1 MSIIQ
6 VYNPQPKDVLRV
18 EFMIG
23 NTCNY
28 ECWYC
33 FKGSHE
39 GTHRWT
45 DDVNQLVTNFVH
57 LFDRYKAIGKRKLEL
72 HIVGGEPTLW
82 PQLGEFVTEIRQ
94 HIPSYITI
102 SSNGSRSVRWWKE
115 FGHVFDN
122 VWLSCHHQEADIEH
136 LIAVS
141 DALYEIDKSPAVMVL
156 MDPTAWNV
164 CLKIIEELKTSKYP
178 WDITAMEVM
187 HKTINYTE
195 EQKKFVS
202 EPNKRHSSFWNIF
215 KKKQHTQIN
224 PKIKFEDGSVKSV
237 NRNWIV
243 LNKQN
248 DFYGWMCNI
257 GVDSMM
263 IDPAGI
269 ITAACRTKLF
279 EQYNIYDK
287 DFVKKFNPNIK
298 SKICDKKNTC
308 MCQPES
314 LLDKFKF

>member
-1 MSIIQ
+1 MITQ
-6 VYNPQPKDVLRV
+6 VYNPQPKDVLRL

-28 ECWYC
+28 SCWYC
-33 FKGSHE
+33 FEGSHE

-45 DDVNQLVTNFVH
+45 NDLDQLVANFVH

-82 PQLGEFVTEIRQ
+82 PQLGEFVEEIRKQ
-94 HIPSYITI
+94 IPAHISI
-102 SSNGSRSVRWWKE
+102 SSNGSRTLRWWE
-115 FGHVFDN
+115 QYAHVFDKIL
-122 VWLSCHHQEADIEH
+122 LSCHHQQVQVEDLIEQ
-136 LIAVS
+136 
-141 DALYEIDKSPAVMVL
+141 
-156 MDPTAWNV
+156 
-164 CLKIIEELKTSKYP
+164 LKTSRHK
-178 WDITAMEVM
+178 WFIVAMEVM
-187 HKTINYTE
+187 HKTIAFTD
-195 EQKKFVS
+195 EQKLFVS
-202 EPNKRHSSFWNIF
+202 KPIKRMPNVWTLLRQSKHMKGS
-215 KKKQHTQIN
+215 
-224 PKIKFEDGSVKSV
+224 PKVKLQDGSVKTV

-279 EQYNIYDK
+279 EEYNIYDK
-287 DFVKKFNPNIK
+287 DFVYKFNPDIK
-298 SKICDKKNTC
+298 PKICDKKNTC

-314 LLDKFKF
+314 LLDKCKL

>member
-1 MSIIQ
+1 MITQ

-28 ECWYC
+28 KCWYC
-33 FKGSHE
+33 FEGSHE

-45 DDVNQLVTNFVH
+45 NDLEQLVANFVH
-57 LFDRYKAIGKRKLEL
+57 LFDRYKTIGKRKLEL

-82 PQLGEFVTEIRQ
+82 PQLGEFVEKIRDQ
-94 HIPSYITI
+94 IPSHISI
-102 SSNGSRSVRWWKE
+102 SSNGSRALRWWE
-115 FGHVFDN
+115 QYAHVFDKIL
-122 VWLSCHHQEADIEH
+122 LSCHHQQVQVEDFIKVADMCH
-136 LIAVS
+136 
-141 DALYEIDKSPAVMVL
+141 KKGRSPTVMML
-156 MDPTAWNV
+156 MDPTAWQK
-164 CLKIIEELKTSKYP
+164 CLDLIEKLKTSRYR
-178 WDITAMEVM
+178 WFIVAMEVM
-187 HKTINYTE
+187 HKTIKFTDK
-195 EQKKFVS
+195 QKAFVS
-202 EPNKRHSSFWNIF
+202 KPIKRMPNIWTLLRQSKHMKGS
-215 KKKQHTQIN
+215 
-224 PKIKFEDGSVKSV
+224 PKVKFEDGSIKSV

-269 ITAACRTKLF
+269 ITSACRTKLF

-298 SKICDKKNTC
+298 PKICDKKNTC

-314 LLDKFKF
+314 LLDKFKL